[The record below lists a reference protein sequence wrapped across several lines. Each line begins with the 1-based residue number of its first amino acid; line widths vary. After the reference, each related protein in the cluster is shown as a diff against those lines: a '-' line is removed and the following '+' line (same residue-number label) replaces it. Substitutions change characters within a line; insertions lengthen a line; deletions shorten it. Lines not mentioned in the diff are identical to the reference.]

1 VKEMTAE
8 IAHLHQEMDSLTSE
22 ATVDGQTEEEP
33 PRLRLVPPTTKRKA
47 IKDRPGKERTTVV
60 DLGRDMIAT
69 SALMA
74 VDGNCLEIAVS
85 LPVVA
90 HRLAQK

>member
-1 VKEMTAE
+1 MTAE

-22 ATVDGQTEEEP
+22 VTVDCQTEEER
-33 PRLRLVPPTTKRKA
+33 PRLRLGPPTTKRKA
-47 IKDRPGKERTTVV
+47 IRDRPGKGRTTVV
-60 DLGRDMIAT
+60 VDPGRDMIAT
-69 SALMA
+69 SALMV

-90 HRLAQK
+90 HRLAQN